1 MKMGSNIQCCA
12 EKNVME
18 CVICGKKFKRKGK
31 HRKTCSK
38 RCSRVYMRSFRVDY
52 AKEYRKKTSKKKQKE
67 AKNYFEIYQNYIWYM
82 NADLSQYNGEWV
94 CIHNQRV
101 IVHSKKI
108 KDIMQYIEDHMLKN
122 FTISR
127 VDTRLRI

>member
-1 MKMGSNIQCCA
+1 MESNIQCCA

-82 NADLSQYNGEWV
+82 NADLSRYDGEWV
-94 CIHNQRV
+94 CISGQKVVAHNT
-101 IVHSKKI
+101 HI
-108 KDIMQYIEDHMLKN
+108 KPIMDYVKTHKLIN